1 MSPLPLTLTAIAGV
15 GETDYSANSGRSELR
30 LAAEASL
37 AAIRD
42 AGLTPADIDGMV
54 TFTMDFND
62 ELDLQRSL
70 GIPGLNWTSRTPF
83 GGNGANATI
92 QLAAAAVSSG
102 AAQAVLIYRA
112 FNERS
117 GRRFGA
123 PESHAG
129 FGMAGKKVDF
139 HYTLAFDTA
148 AKSYAMEFQA
158 YARRYGVTSEDLGR
172 YVVSARDWASTNPRA
187 AYFEKPLTLEEHQA
201 SRWIVE
207 PIIRRWDCCL
217 ETDGGAAI
225 VVTSLD
231 RARDLKQPVVR
242 IHAATQRHG
251 INSRIIYDAYRTEE
265 EKAAEARV
273 MNEELLRQSGIRPHE
288 VDMAMIYDAFTPSVY
303 LGLEDRGLCGRGE
316 AKAFIAEGHTG
327 RGGSMPVN
335 TNGGLM
341 GEAYIHG
348 INNIIEG
355 VRQIRGQSANQLTG
369 GVERVLVSG
378 GSALILGTP

>member
-1 MSPLPLTLTAIAGV
+1 MTNLPLTQTAVAGI
-15 GETDYSANSGRSELR
+15 GETDYSSNSGRSELR

-62 ELDLQRSL
+62 ELELQRSL

-83 GGNGANATI
+83 GGNGANATL

-117 GRRFGA
+117 GRRFGT

-129 FGMAGKKVDF
+129 FGMGAKTYDL
-139 HYTLAFDTA
+139 HYTLAFNTA
-148 AKSYAMEFQA
+148 AKSYAMDFQS

-172 YVVSARDWASTNPRA
+172 YVVQARDWASTNPRA
-187 AYFEKPLTLEEHQA
+187 TYFEKPLTLEEHQA

-207 PIIRRWDCCL
+207 PLLRRWDCCL

-225 VVTSLD
+225 VVTSLE
-231 RARDLKQPVVR
+231 RARDLRQPVVR

-251 INSRIIYDAYRTEE
+251 VHSRIIYDAYRTDE
-265 EKAAEARV
+265 EKDAEALA
-273 MNEELLRQSGIRPHE
+273 MNAELLRQSGIRPHE
-288 VDMAMIYDAFTPSVY
+288 VDVAMIYDAFTPSVY
-303 LGLEDRGLCGRGE
+303 FGLEDRGLCGSGE
-316 AKAFIAEGHTG
+316 ARDFIAAGHAG

-335 TNGGLM
+335 PNGGLL

-355 VRQIRGQSANQLTG
+355 VRQIRGQAANQIPD
-369 GVERVLVSG
+369 VERVLVSG
-378 GSALILGTP
+378 GSAAILGTP